1 MTLATSSQTATGHA
15 PRARRSLLRSRSF
28 SLRTRLLLVVLLGV
42 LLPLGLV
49 GLWLVG
55 VAERSGEALV
65 RRRLERSL
73 HEIVQQTGVNWVSRR
88 SQLLRLAET
97 PAVQSLLRG
106 ERTELAAAGALPPDV
121 AEAWGD
127 IADAAAVV
135 ILRDT
140 AGDVRGRLEGG
151 AGGAPG
157 TEPRGPV
164 LPVRI
169 PVYDVASA
177 KPLGIVEAQVPP
189 GVLLPTGLLLT
200 SVGGSVLAAFDP
212 ESGAPLLPVSIDPDL
227 LKTDGFRWGGERWL
241 AVQRGL
247 REPPLRL
254 ALAAPTEPFTARLQ
268 AATRRGTLALLLA
281 VAATVL
287 LATLATRRITRS
299 LERMAEAADAVSR
312 GELDRSVAAEGPDE
326 IERLG
331 RAFNTMTESL
341 RRTLQRLSHQEALAA
356 MGELASSIAHE
367 VRNPLTSIR
376 LDLERA
382 AERVEDQDRTR
393 ELLRRAIREIDRL
406 DASVAGA
413 LRLARSGRVELSVV
427 DVREPLAAAV
437 AAAGPRF
444 ASRGARAEVVDR
456 SGGSAHARGD
466 AAALE
471 QLFLNLLLNA
481 ADALEPGGRAVVRVE
496 SADGRVRVTI
506 EDNGAGI
513 PPEQLERVFDAFY
526 STKSEGTGLGLAIA
540 RRIATAMGGAL
551 TLESE
556 RGVGTT
562 ARLTLPAESG
572 GVTPATP
579 SVSKWNGGAD
589 PDAL

>member
-73 HEIVQQTGVNWVSRR
+73 HEIVQQTGINWVSRR

-241 AVQRGL
+241 A
-247 REPPLRL
+247 
-254 ALAAPTEPFTARLQ
+254 
-268 AATRRGTLALLLA
+268 
-281 VAATVL
+281 
-287 LATLATRRITRS
+287 
-299 LERMAEAADAVSR
+299 
-312 GELDRSVAAEGPDE
+312 
-326 IERLG
+326 
-331 RAFNTMTESL
+331 
-341 RRTLQRLSHQEALAA
+341 
-356 MGELASSIAHE
+356 
-367 VRNPLTSIR
+367 
-376 LDLERA
+376 
-382 AERVEDQDRTR
+382 
-393 ELLRRAIREIDRL
+393 
-406 DASVAGA
+406 
-413 LRLARSGRVELSVV
+413 
-427 DVREPLAAAV
+427 
-437 AAAGPRF
+437 
-444 ASRGARAEVVDR
+444 
-456 SGGSAHARGD
+456 
-466 AAALE
+466 
-471 QLFLNLLLNA
+471 
-481 ADALEPGGRAVVRVE
+481 
-496 SADGRVRVTI
+496 
-506 EDNGAGI
+506 
-513 PPEQLERVFDAFY
+513 
-526 STKSEGTGLGLAIA
+526 
-540 RRIATAMGGAL
+540 
-551 TLESE
+551 
-556 RGVGTT
+556 
-562 ARLTLPAESG
+562 
-572 GVTPATP
+572 
-579 SVSKWNGGAD
+579 
-589 PDAL
+589 